1 MDNQFFI
8 YFHKSYYMRRK
19 LVIICKLNYATKLN
33 TILNYHDIRRNIL
46 DRNIDIDVR
55 IDDDIKMY
63 LYGYDGELTYKTGI
77 ISKDEFIKIF
87 NIEMKQDGGNMDL
100 YSSTDSNNILNGTG
114 YKNERVALHT
124 IKLISK
130 RSIVYQK
137 SVINTMY
144 NRAKYHKNRTKDM
157 DNAMKV
163 YKKWLDVNKDK
174 MIKYEYLDLDLVK
187 QYEKLAEKYDIS
199 HVARGLKKPTKTE
212 KGFLVMYKK
221 YGKSKLPF
229 MPVFKNRPDGM
240 DYDSYREK
248 FINSR
253 MGQMKHANI
262 KLYDDV
268 TGLPTKQ
275 HVILIM
281 HAYSPD
287 PKGLKN
293 KQIIYHRM

>member
-1 MDNQFFI
+1 
-8 YFHKSYYMRRK
+8 MRRK

-33 TILNYHDIRRNIL
+33 EILNHDDIRRNIF
-46 DRNIDIDVR
+46 DRNIDINVK

-63 LYGYDGELTYKTGI
+63 LYGYDGELKYKTGI

-174 MIKYEYLDLDLVK
+174 KIKYEYLDLDLVK

-221 YGKSKLPF
+221 YGKSKLSF
-229 MPVFKNRPDGM
+229 IPVFKNRPDGM

>member
-1 MDNQFFI
+1 
-8 YFHKSYYMRRK
+8 MRRK
-19 LVIICKLNYATKLN
+19 LVIICKLNYANKLSA
-33 TILNYHDIRRNIL
+33 ILNSDDIRHNIL
-46 DRNIDIDVR
+46 DRNIDIDVK
-55 IDDDIKMY
+55 IDDNTKIY
-63 LYGYDGELTYKTGI
+63 LYGYDGELKYKTGI

-87 NIEMKQDGGNMDL
+87 NIIDSMPIRQLEMKQDGGNMDL

-114 YKNERVALHT
+114 YKNEQSALHT

-157 DNAMKV
+157 DKAMKI
-163 YKKWLDVNKDK
+163 YKKWLDANKDK
-174 MIKYEYLDLDLVK
+174 KIKYEYLDLDLVK

-221 YGKSKLPF
+221 YGKAKLPF
-229 MPVFKNRPDGM
+229 IPVFKNRPEGM

-253 MGQMKHANI
+253 MGQIKHAHI
-262 KLYDDV
+262 KLYDDI

-287 PKGLKN
+287 PKGLKS
-293 KQIIYHRM
+293 KLSMIAK